1 MELKNKKRIYIVLV
15 IMVCAIIFSLSYY
28 IAIDKIKS
36 NNKEN
41 RDDKIQVNNVNDEM
55 EKIAV
60 QGNADE
66 KISPDA
72 SITFK
77 IRYKK
82 SGDTIIEKVE
92 KGKNISEKTRNTL
105 EERYKKEDYKLEE
118 VSSTKLILVKEVNTY
133 LPNKYVLGIKG
144 DYIAIFR
151 TDSKGEMYIEDEEK
165 DITSKRIDNLK
176 EQDIN
181 LLTNGS
187 RYFQCNTREEALSC
201 LEDYE

>member
-66 KISPDA
+66 KIYPET
-72 SITFK
+72 SIVFQ

-82 SGDTIIEKVE
+82 SGDKITEKAE
-92 KGKNISEKTRNTL
+92 KGKNIKEKTRNTL

-118 VSSTKLILVKEVNTY
+118 ASSAKIVLVKEVDKY
-133 LPNKYVLGIKG
+133 SPNKYVLGIKG

-151 TDSKGEMYIEDEEK
+151 TDSTGEMYIEDEAK
-165 DITSKRIDNLK
+165 DVTTKKIDNLK

-181 LLTNGS
+181 LLTNGN
-187 RYFQCNTREEALSC
+187 RYFQCNTREEALSR
-201 LEDYE
+201 LEDYD